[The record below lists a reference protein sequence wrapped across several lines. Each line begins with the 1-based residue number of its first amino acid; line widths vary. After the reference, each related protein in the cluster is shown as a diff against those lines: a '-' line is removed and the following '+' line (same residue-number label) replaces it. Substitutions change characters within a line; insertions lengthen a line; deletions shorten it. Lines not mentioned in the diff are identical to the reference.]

1 MVIQVKC
8 KIPELCNDNGAYVV
22 ATDYGQGDRTDFI
35 MSPRAFSSLGRNPA
49 ASEQLKKYGVVDI
62 AYRRVP
68 CRYPGHNI
76 VFKVQE
82 SSNNPGYF
90 AVLLLNVG
98 GASDVTAVELW
109 QVYIWLLLILYLHFS
124 IYQFK

>member
-8 KIPELCNDNGAYVV
+8 KIPELCDDNGAHVV
-22 ATDYGQGDRTDFI
+22 VTDYGEGDRTDFI
-35 MSPRAFSSLGRNPA
+35 MSPRAFSSLGRNHA
-49 ASEQLKKYGVVDI
+49 ASEKLKKYGVVDI
-62 AYRRVP
+62 AYKRIP
-68 CRYPGHNI
+68 CRYPGRNT

-98 GASDVTAVELW
+98 GAYDVTAVELW
-109 QVYIWLLLILYLHFS
+109 QVYI
-124 IYQFK
+124 